1 MKKITAKVITISSQL
16 LVVSLFLLL
25 MFISAGNNDR
35 LITIGNNNFEKMAD
49 RTSSLFAKEEMMIA
63 QLDDSALVVLEDN
76 TKEDILDALKKV
88 DLLDEKDKND
98 KNGKI
103 TDESWEDISSDLEV
117 EVLETHVGNLTGYGA
132 DCYGCSGKTASGFD
146 LRETMYYEDSE
157 YGTVRIL
164 AADPM
169 FSFYS
174 IFRITI
180 PGEEPFI
187 GIVLDRGSNVGYGR
201 GTLFDLAYISED
213 DPDLIGLTRN
223 VTFELLRSGK

>member
-25 MFISAGNNDR
+25 MFKGEGSNSELLTIS
-35 LITIGNNNFEKMAD
+35 NNNFEKMAD
-49 RTSSLFAKEEMMIA
+49 RTSSLFKEEEMMTT
-63 QLDDSALVVLEDN
+63 QLDESVVVVLEDN
-76 TKEDILDALKKV
+76 TETEDILEEEVTEEENEVETEVK
-88 DLLDEKDKND
+88 EEE
-98 KNGKI
+98 
-103 TDESWEDISSDLEV
+103 TTSSLEV

-132 DCYGCSGKTASGFD
+132 DCYGCSGTTASGFD
-146 LRETMYYEDSE
+146 LTQTMYYEDEE

-174 IFRITI
+174 IFRINV
-180 PGEEPFI
+180 PGQESFI

-201 GTLFDLAYISED
+201 GTLFDLAYISEN
-213 DPDLIGLTRN
+213 DPNLIGLTPN

>member
-25 MFISAGNNDR
+25 MFKGEGSNSELLTIS
-35 LITIGNNNFEKMAD
+35 NNNFEKMAD
-49 RTSSLFAKEEMMIA
+49 RTSSLFKEEEMMTT
-63 QLDDSALVVLEDN
+63 QLDESVVVVLEDN
-76 TKEDILDALKKV
+76 TETEDILEEV
-88 DLLDEKDKND
+88 TEEEN
-98 KNGKI
+98 KI
-103 TDESWEDISSDLEV
+103 ETEVKEEDTTSSLEV

-146 LRETMYYEDSE
+146 LTQTMYYEDEE

-174 IFRITI
+174 IFRINV
-180 PGEEPFI
+180 PGQESFI
-187 GIVLDRGSNVGYGR
+187 GIVLDRGGNVGYGR
-201 GTLFDLAYISED
+201 GTLFDLAYISEN
-213 DPDLIGLTRN
+213 DPNLIGLTPN

>member
-76 TKEDILDALKKV
+76 TKEDILDEEVLEEEAKIEVEAKK
-88 DLLDEKDKND
+88 D
-98 KNGKI
+98 
-103 TDESWEDISSDLEV
+103 TSSDLEV

>member
-25 MFISAGNNDR
+25 MFKGEGSNSELLTIS
-35 LITIGNNNFEKMAD
+35 NNNFEKMAD
-49 RTSSLFAKEEMMIA
+49 RTSSLFKEEEMMTT
-63 QLDDSALVVLEDN
+63 QLDESVVVVLEDN
-76 TKEDILDALKKV
+76 TETEDILEEV
-88 DLLDEKDKND
+88 TEEEN
-98 KNGKI
+98 KI
-103 TDESWEDISSDLEV
+103 ETEVKEEETTSSLEV

-132 DCYGCSGKTASGFD
+132 DCYGCSGRTASGFD
-146 LRETMYYEDSE
+146 LTQTMYYEDEE

-174 IFRITI
+174 IFRINV
-180 PGEEPFI
+180 PGQESFI
-187 GIVLDRGSNVGYGR
+187 GIVLDRGGNVGYGR
-201 GTLFDLAYISED
+201 GTLFDLAYISEN
-213 DPDLIGLTRN
+213 DPNLIGLTPN

>member
-16 LVVSLFLLL
+16 LVVSLFLLF
-25 MFISAGNNDR
+25 MFKGEGSNSEY
-35 LITIGNNNFEKMAD
+35 LTINNNNFEKMAD
-49 RTSSLFAKEEMMIA
+49 RTSSLFKEEELMIT
-63 QLDDSALVVLEDN
+63 QLDESVVVVLEDN
-76 TKEDILDALKKV
+76 TTEDILEEEVNNEEENEIETEVK
-88 DLLDEKDKND
+88 EE
-98 KNGKI
+98 
-103 TDESWEDISSDLEV
+103 TTSSLET

-146 LRETMYYEDSE
+146 LTQTMYYEDEE

-174 IFRITI
+174 IFRVTV
-180 PGEEPFI
+180 PDGESFI

-201 GTLFDLAYISED
+201 GTLFDLAYISEN

>member
-1 MKKITAKVITISSQL
+1 MKKITVKVITISSQI
-16 LVVSLFLLL
+16 LVVGLFLLSL
-25 MFISAGNNDR
+25 FVGKGNNDKVAVVY
-35 LITIGNNNFEKMAD
+35 NNNFEKMAD
-49 RTSSLFAKEEMMIA
+49 STSSLFKIEEMMIE
-63 QLDDSALVVLEDN
+63 QLDDSVVVVLEDN
-76 TKEDILDALKKV
+76 TKEDILEEELIEEENEV
-88 DLLDEKDKND
+88 ETFVN
-98 KNGKI
+98 I
-103 TDESWEDISSDLEV
+103 EETTSSLEV
-117 EVLETHVGNLTGYGA
+117 GVLETYIGNLTGYGA
-132 DCYGCSGKTASGFD
+132 DCYGCSGRTASGFD
-146 LRETMYYEDSE
+146 LTQTMYYEDEE

-180 PGEEPFI
+180 PDGESFI

-213 DPDLIGLTRN
+213 DPNLIGLTKN

>member
-25 MFISAGNNDR
+25 MFKGEGSNSELLTIS
-35 LITIGNNNFEKMAD
+35 NNNFEKMAD
-49 RTSSLFAKEEMMIA
+49 RTSSLFKEEEMMTT
-63 QLDDSALVVLEDN
+63 QLDESVVVVLEDN
-76 TKEDILDALKKV
+76 TETEDILEEEETEEENEIETEVK
-88 DLLDEKDKND
+88 EEE
-98 KNGKI
+98 
-103 TDESWEDISSDLEV
+103 TTSSLEV

-132 DCYGCSGKTASGFD
+132 DCYGCSGRTASGFD
-146 LRETMYYEDSE
+146 LTQTMYYEDEE

-174 IFRITI
+174 IFRINV
-180 PGEEPFI
+180 PGQESFI
-187 GIVLDRGSNVGYGR
+187 GIVLDRGGNVGYGR
-201 GTLFDLAYISED
+201 GTLFDLAYISEN
-213 DPDLIGLTRN
+213 DPNLIGLTPN